1 MNLYIQQKVFSWK
14 DRFAVCDAN
23 QNPVYYVEGE
33 FFSFGKKL
41 HIYDTS
47 GREVCFISQEL
58 FRFLP
63 TYQIHIAGRPDVA
76 ITKKFTFFVQ
86 RYILDGVD
94 WEIEGDFWAHEY
106 QMNAPYGPIA
116 ALSKEWFTWG
126 DTYQLTVY
134 QPENAILALAVVLAI
149 DAANETNN

>member
-1 MNLYIQQKVFSWK
+1 MNLYIRQKVFSWK

-33 FFSFGKKL
+33 FFSLGKKL

-47 GREVCFISQEL
+47 GQEVCYIEQEL

-63 TYQIHIAGRPDVA
+63 TYQIQIPGRMRVT
-76 ITKKFTFFVQ
+76 ITQRFTFFSQ
-86 RYILDGVD
+86 RFTVDGVD
-94 WEIEGDFWAHEY
+94 WEIEGDFLAHDY
-106 QMNAPYGPIA
+106 QMNAPYGPA
-116 ALSKEWFTWG
+116 AVLTKEWFTWG

-134 QPENAILALAVVLAI
+134 QPQDAILALAVVLAV
-149 DAANETNN
+149 DASNESND

>member
-1 MNLYIQQKVFSWK
+1 MNLYIRQKVFSWK
-14 DRFAVCDAN
+14 DRFAVCDVN

-47 GREVCFISQEL
+47 GKEVCYIEQEL

-63 TYQIHIAGRPDVA
+63 TYCIHIPGRMRV
-76 ITKKFTFFVQ
+76 TVTRRFTLFSQ
-86 RYILDGVD
+86 RFTIDGVD
-94 WEIEGDFWAHEY
+94 WEVEGDFWAHDY
-106 QMNAPYGPIA
+106 QMNAPHGPA
-116 ALSKEWFTWG
+116 AVLTKEWFTWG

-134 QPENAILALAVVLAI
+134 QPQNAILALAVVLAI
-149 DAANETNN
+149 DASNESNN